1 MVENR
6 VRSARFT
13 PDIQE
18 KIEAYQSVFGWDF
31 GQTVTQL
38 FNYRQRIQNVLSRF
52 EVVRCESGQTMILY
66 EGPLPGESEPL
77 NEAAACYWLVQE
89 LQKSIAEGF
98 RQHFQPVHED
108 DEP

>member
-1 MVENR
+1 MVENK
-6 VRSARFT
+6 VRSARFA

-52 EVVRCESGQTMILY
+52 EVVRGEQGGTMIFY
-66 EGPLPGESEPL
+66 EHAEGEQEPL
-77 NEAAACYWLVQE
+77 NDSAACYWLVQE

-98 RQHFQPVHED
+98 REHFECAGEG